1 MRRPRRLSHYPCT
14 GEQALLQMSSDS
26 PVCNAGN
33 EGRSWQD
40 TAGVVNGTLLIF
52 TGPRAP
58 GIANSSHG
66 AKTSTETQSQGLVG
80 ESVHRSRKPFA
91 LIATATGD
99 LIREKQKGRAS

>member
-1 MRRPRRLSHYPCT
+1 MPL
-14 GEQALLQMSSDS
+14 DS

-40 TAGVVNGTLLIF
+40 TAGVVNSTLLIF
-52 TGPRAP
+52 TGPRGP

-66 AKTSTETQSQGLVG
+66 AKTSIESQNQGLG
-80 ESVHRSRKPFA
+80 GKSVHRSRKPFA

-99 LIREKQKGRAS
+99 LIREKQKGWAS